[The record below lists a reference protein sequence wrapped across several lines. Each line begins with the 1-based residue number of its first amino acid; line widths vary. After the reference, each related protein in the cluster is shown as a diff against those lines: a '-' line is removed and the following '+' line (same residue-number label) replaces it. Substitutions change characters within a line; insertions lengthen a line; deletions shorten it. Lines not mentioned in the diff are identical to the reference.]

1 MLEPD
6 HSSSYR
12 SAILLAFVLLAAYWT
27 WRPDW
32 LLYLLGALFA
42 AVLLMPNA
50 AFRLLRPFGRL
61 SSVLGKGLLYS
72 ILTLVFF
79 LLLTPFAFFYR
90 LFGDTD
96 FRTKNIPGKATFF
109 REPTRVFGVESF
121 RKEW

>member
-42 AVLLMPNA
+42 AVLLMPDA

-79 LLLTPFAFFYR
+79 LLLTPFAFFTGCSATR
-90 LFGDTD
+90 ISAP
-96 FRTKNIPGKATFF
+96 RTFPERPPFSENPP
-109 REPTRVFGVESF
+109 EYLE
-121 RKEW
+121 